1 LKGNDP
7 MRIFNI
13 VEVIMP
19 IYMKVIE
26 IILAIAMIET
36 IIGTIFEVGR

>member
-19 IYMKVIE
+19 IYIKILE

-36 IIGTIFEVGR
+36 VIGVIIYG

>member
-1 LKGNDP
+1 

-19 IYMKVIE
+19 IYIKILEV
-26 IILAIAMIET
+26 ILAIAMIET
-36 IIGTIFEVGR
+36 VIGVIINGN